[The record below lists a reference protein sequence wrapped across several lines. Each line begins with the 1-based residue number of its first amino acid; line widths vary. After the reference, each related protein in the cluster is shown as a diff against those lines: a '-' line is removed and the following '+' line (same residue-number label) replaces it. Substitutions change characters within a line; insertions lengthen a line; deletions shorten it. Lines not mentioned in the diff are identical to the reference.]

1 MFEDV
6 IVKPILNALVLLYSI
21 VPGGDFGVA
30 IILFT
35 ILIRTLMYPLV
46 RSQLHQSRTM
56 HKLQPELAK
65 IKARAAGDKQQ
76 EASQM
81 MDLYK
86 RYGISPFRSILIL
99 IIQLPIFI
107 GLYQVIQVF
116 TLHINQL
123 AHYTYPFVQ
132 QIPSVKAIIDTPAS
146 FNNTMLGVIDLTKTT
161 FGNHGVDYILLL
173 LAFISAAT
181 QYILTKQTM
190 PQSTVKKK
198 FRDIVAE
205 AAEGKSTNQT
215 DMNAAMMSG
224 MAKFMPAM
232 MFLIMI
238 SLPGALALYYTVSNL
253 VAVAQQHYLL
263 SKDTEELEII
273 ADENPIIKVSK
284 KTPKSSP
291 PRKTEEA
298 HITRIKAN
306 DTRRKKEK

>member
-1 MFEDV
+1 MFEEV

-35 ILIRTLMYPLV
+35 ILIRALMYPLV
-46 RSQLHQSRTM
+46 RSQLHQSRM
-56 HKLQPELAK
+56 MNKLQPELAK

-86 RYGISPFRSILIL
+86 RYGINPFRSILIL

-146 FNNTMLGVIDLTKTT
+146 FNHTMLGIIDLTKTT
-161 FGNHGVDYILLL
+161 FGNHGVDYILLI

-190 PQSTVKKK
+190 PQATVKKK

-215 DMNAAMMSG
+215 DMNTAMMRS

-263 SKDTEELEII
+263 SKDTQELEII
-273 ADENPIIKVSK
+273 ADENPVKVSK
-284 KTPKSSP
+284 KIAKSTVS
-291 PRKTEEA
+291 RDTKEA